1 MLEEIKKE
9 GKSEKKETEFS
20 LPRACSC
27 GCAVSDTSGGEREGG
42 GSVSV
47 DCGGQTLTEVQ

>member
-9 GKSEKKETEFS
+9 GKSEKRETEFS